1 MEQIWRE
8 TLPALEEQ
16 KQKGNISHYG
26 LGGRPLIVMD
36 YVARMYGYDKIS
48 SFLNYNNWNITNE
61 TLKNYAPR
69 LRKYD
74 IGLMQGGVTMMGLL
88 TPQGPQEWNNAPD
101 SWKEICKEAVQI
113 VYDRTK
119 GSEKQKRESILRL
132 GFLHGI
138 SNEDIGTLLVGATSV
153 EQLKNNIKWIA
164 DAHDGLTE
172 EDLELIHELQHGV
185 FADMMNLGWIEDGTQ
200 RNICEATFQ
209 NPHWE
214 EWLDHQ

>member
-1 MEQIWRE
+1 M
-8 TLPALEEQ
+8 
-16 KQKGNISHYG
+16 
-26 LGGRPLIVMD
+26 
-36 YVARMYGYDKIS
+36 
-48 SFLNYNNWNITNE
+48 
-61 TLKNYAPR
+61 
-69 LRKYD
+69 
-74 IGLMQGGVTMMGLL
+74 
-88 TPQGPQEWNNAPD
+88 
-101 SWKEICKEAVQI
+101 
-113 VYDRTK
+113 
-119 GSEKQKRESILRL
+119 RL

-164 DAHDGLTE
+164 DAHGGLTE